1 MIMSAD
7 QRAVLVSDTIETEDW
22 FIPPQIDDS
31 NKRPARQGKAKRSY
45 STQGAPLWVAPPL
58 VSTVVGIWSLILYVF
73 LPCND
78 GLINGYCPTGVEL
91 PIGYYAHGV
100 KSSRNGYARYSSPYA
115 GYCDANY

>member
-1 MIMSAD
+1 MSAD

-22 FIPPQIDDS
+22 FSPPQIDDS
-31 NKRPARQGKAKRSY
+31 NKRLACSRQGQARLLN
-45 STQGAPLWVAPPL
+45 TGAPLWVAPPL
-58 VSTVVGIWSLILYVF
+58 VSTVVGDWSLILYVF

-78 GLINGYCPTGVEL
+78 ALINGYCPTGVEL

>member
-1 MIMSAD
+1 MSAD

-22 FIPPQIDDS
+22 FSPPQIDDS
-31 NKRPARQGKAKRSY
+31 KKARRLLN
-45 STQGAPLWVAPPL
+45 TGAPLWVAPPL
-58 VSTVVGIWSLILYVF
+58 VSTVVGVWSLISYVF

-78 GLINGYCPTGVEL
+78 ALINGYCPNGVEL